1 MTRWGN
7 QFTEIPTINKERK
20 SQQHERSIKHSTN
33 TNASPCIT
41 ARVQATRCIRPASN
55 PKAKAFVVNFAYGRR
70 GSTMNTGTKTQ
81 TPVDYETAKHIYDKL
96 VREKMAKGY
105 TEGPDGTPYQ
115 NTPKEDRVT
124 GLLPQLLNPID
135 EQEVKRLL
143 KDPFWALQEKF
154 DGRRVLVRKNGA
166 EIHGI
171 NRKGLLIG
179 LPETVF
185 QSAHKITSDFILDG
199 ECVGDVLYAFDLL
212 EWDGQDYRSK
222 PYQRR
227 LVKLSN
233 LLNRPDI
240 KYIKLVQT
248 ATDPANKER
257 LFRHL
262 QAERKEGVVF
272 KRLDAPYTQAD
283 PTAAAIS
290 SSTSSTPPVLPWSP
304 RSTTSGASNYAC
316 SMVRAGSRWAMSP
329 SRPTSTCR
337 RWVQVVEC
345 RYLYAF
351 RESNALYQPVYLG
364 PRKDVE
370 QHECV
375 LSQLKYK
382 GIGEEDL
389 C

>member
-1 MTRWGN
+1 MNAVLNTP
-7 QFTEIPTINKERK
+7 QTER
-20 SQQHERSIKHSTN
+20 
-33 TNASPCIT
+33 IT
-41 ARVQATRCIRPASN
+41 LYYRQGSSDKVYHAVIEPQGEGY
-55 PKAKAFVVNFAYGRR
+55 VVNIAYGRR
-70 GSTMNTGTKTQ
+70 GSTMSTGTKTQ
-81 TPVDYETAKHIYDKL
+81 TPVDHETAARIFTKL
-96 VREKMAKGY
+96 VNEKKAKGY

-115 NTPKEDRVT
+115 NTNKEDRVT

-143 KDPFWALQEKF
+143 KDPSWALQEKF
-154 DGRRVLVRKNGA
+154 DGRRVLIRKVGA

-179 LPETVF
+179 LPSPIVVG
-185 QSAHKITSDFILDG
+185 AHKITSDFILDG

-212 EWDGQDYRSK
+212 DWDGEDLRTK

-227 LVKLSN
+227 FVKLSS

-240 KYIKLVQT
+240 THIEFVET

-272 KRLDAPYTQAD
+272 KRLDAPYTPGRPNSGGNQVKHKFYA
-283 PTAAAIS
+283 TCSAVVAIINDKRS
-290 SSTSSTPPVLPWSP
+290 VELRLLNGKGWIPCGNVTIPPNFKVPAV
-304 RSTTSGASNYAC
+304 GE
-316 SMVRAGSRWAMSP
+316 
-329 SRPTSTCR
+329 
-337 RWVQVVEC
+337 VVEV
-345 RYLYAF
+345 RFLYAF

-364 PRKDVE
+364 PRQDLG

-382 GIGEEDL
+382 GQEEDEL